1 MKDYT
6 TDTPEFSDRIKIL
19 ETTDP
24 GHADNVN
31 VTTKQLLQ
39 NTLVNDRKLS
49 EFAEVTDEDVENI
62 ISGPSGD
69 VPEKK
74 TPLTNLVNLIWTKW
88 ITPIKEGVAKKVD
101 TSKIVKS
108 TNITEDGFLMDGKT
122 AAEEFAE
129 LNRKLP
135 SDYYTESKSANI
147 SPNNWVTINSAVLKN
162 GIYDVKANVSYSVSV
177 DVSIVLSIE
186 TDPYTNTVS
195 VRGSMGGGGGLYVSN
210 LIDARNRNITV
221 NVKTLHANSSVS
233 EATSIFSYIRLC

>member
-129 LNRKLP
+129 LNRKSYWLP
-135 SDYYTESKSANI
+135 II
-147 SPNNWVTINSAVLKN
+147 SVNQISFGSVLKDTVEN
-162 GIYDVKANVSYSVSV
+162 GVKFLAFYNP
-177 DVSIVLSIE
+177 
-186 TDPYTNTVS
+186 TDNPFSFNSGIAIAFQAGLRTNPNEFEII
-195 VRGSMGGGGGLYVSN
+195 GIQL
-210 LIDARNRNITV
+210 
-221 NVKTLHANSSVS
+221 TLTPVF
-233 EATSIFSYIRLC
+233 EFRTLDLR

>member
-19 ETTDP
+19 DTTDP

-62 ISGPSGD
+62 INGPSGD

-88 ITPIKEGVAKKVD
+88 ITPIKEGLAKKVD

-108 TNITEDGFLMDGKT
+108 TNITEYGFLMDGKT

-129 LNRKLP
+129 LNRKLEP
-135 SDYYTESKSANI
+135 SDITSEFTGFPEGIVLTHAIRVGNIVFLRLIVEANKLI
-147 SPNNWVTINSAVLKN
+147 GSNTINIPSKYASTVEQFLVEYHNSQHRKVVGYVEGHYIVVHILSN
-162 GIYDVKANVSYSVSV
+162 SETSYLSVSYP
-177 DVSIVLSIE
+177 I
-186 TDPYTNTVS
+186 
-195 VRGSMGGGGGLYVSN
+195 
-210 LIDARNRNITV
+210 
-221 NVKTLHANSSVS
+221 
-233 EATSIFSYIRLC
+233 ATA

>member
-69 VPEKK
+69 VSEKK

-129 LNRKLP
+129 LNRKLVYG
-135 SDYYTESKSANI
+135 SQININDDLNNLINGSYYCTN
-147 SPNNWVTINSAVLKN
+147 VT
-162 GIYDVKANVSYSVSV
+162 D
-177 DVSIVLSIE
+177 IVLSLKNK
-186 TDPYTNTVS
+186 PP
-195 VRGSMGGGGGLYVSN
+195 
-210 LIDARNRNITV
+210 IDAGEMGIFWIPFTPNNRQGLQIAISKSGPKAYIHIRIKDV
-221 NVKTLHANSSVS
+221 TLWSDWNPIH
-233 EATSIFSYIRLC
+233 SIA